1 MEDLNTREYLD
12 KIKVQ
17 VFENLRHT
25 GFAPSVQMQ
34 RKLQCKVLV
43 CSELTLSDEAI
54 PKLPRDDAEANED
67 LDNPDDRKPRSS
79 CHLKSA
85 NIRADKTSSN

>member
-67 LDNPDDRKPRSS
+67 LDNPDDRKPRTFR
-79 CHLKSA
+79 HLKFSEY
-85 NIRADKTSSN
+85 KS